1 MVQRLRAARPGP
13 DFTISLRTSD
23 EGRDSGALRDRLA
36 AYKAAGIQHLLVA
49 PEERELDVY
58 LAAVERVARS
68 AEGL

>member
-1 MVQRLRAARPGP
+1 V
-13 DFTISLRTSD
+13 
-23 EGRDSGALRDRLA
+23 
-36 AYKAAGIQHLLVA
+36 AGIQHLLVA